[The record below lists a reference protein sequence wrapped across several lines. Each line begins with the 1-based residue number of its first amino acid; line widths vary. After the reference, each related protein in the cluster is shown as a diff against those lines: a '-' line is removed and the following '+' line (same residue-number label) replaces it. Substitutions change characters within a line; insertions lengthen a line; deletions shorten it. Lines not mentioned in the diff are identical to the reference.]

1 MARQYTAAE
10 KAAALERLAASG
22 GSFVRVSRETGI
34 PASTLRGW
42 ARQAG
47 VLDAPP
53 LPADADALAQL
64 QQALIRDAVALALS
78 LDEAIDDAPLGQRA
92 AALNQLI
99 DKILKLADRLPAG
112 GEQVIRIEYGDPDG
126 TTHQAP
132 PWARDDH
139 PE

>member
-1 MARQYTAAE
+1 MARHYTEAE

-22 GSFVRVSRETGI
+22 GSFVRASRETGI

-42 ARQAG
+42 ARKAG
-47 VLDAPP
+47 GVCAP
-53 LPADADALAQL
+53 LPAGADALAQL

-112 GEQVIRIEYGDPDG
+112 SEQVIRIEYGDPDG

-132 PWARDDH
+132 PWARDD
-139 PE
+139 PSE